1 MKSEIHGGGNCAVQS
16 AMALTH
22 NTAEKYGQ
30 TGRGDYRSTNV
41 WMAQK
46 TVKKIL
52 VIENGAKTRKLF
64 LECLEAEGFYTIG
77 AENGLIGVQRAQ
89 EELPDLVIS
98 DTMLPKLDGYGVL
111 TTLRQN
117 PATAIIPFIFVTGEV
132 TQADIRKGMELGADD
147 YLTKPCTPEEL
158 LRAIR
163 ARLERQATF
172 CQWYAANS
180 LSVREP
186 PCADLIRPTAPQ
198 CIFPSDPQLSKVFDF
213 IEANYHQ
220 SLTLSDVAVAVG
232 YSPSYLTNLV
242 RRQTGQTVQNWI
254 IERRMAA
261 ARSLLLE
268 TDERVE
274 EIAAKVGY
282 QCAVHFFRQFRQHH
296 GTTPQAW
303 RKSQITQHKQQRQKS
318 YFYR

>member
-1 MKSEIHGGGNCAVQS
+1 M
-16 AMALTH
+16 
-22 NTAEKYGQ
+22 
-30 TGRGDYRSTNV
+30 
-41 WMAQK
+41 
-46 TVKKIL
+46 KKIL
-52 VIENGAKTRKLF
+52 LIENQAETRKLF
-64 LECLEAEGFYTIG
+64 LKCVEAEGFYTIV

-89 EELPDLVIS
+89 SELPDLVIS
-98 DTMLPKLDGYGVL
+98 EIMLPKLDGYGVL

-117 PATAIIPFIFVTGEV
+117 PTTAIIPFIFVTAKV
-132 TQADIRKGMELGADD
+132 TLADIRKGMELGADD
-147 YLTKPCTPEEL
+147 YLTKPCRVEEL

-163 ARLERQATF
+163 ARLERQATLRQ
-172 CQWYAANS
+172 CYAANS
-180 LSVREP
+180 QLVREP
-186 PCADLIRPTAPQ
+186 ACTGIIRPTAPQ

-213 IEANYHQ
+213 IEANYDR

-242 RRQTGQTVQNWI
+242 RRQTGQTVQTWI

-282 QCAVHFFRQFRQHH
+282 QCAVHFFRQFRKHH

-303 RKSQITQHKQQRQKS
+303 RMSQLASTNKSNKMVSCINR
-318 YFYR
+318 

>member
-1 MKSEIHGGGNCAVQS
+1 M
-16 AMALTH
+16 
-22 NTAEKYGQ
+22 
-30 TGRGDYRSTNV
+30 
-41 WMAQK
+41 
-46 TVKKIL
+46 KKIL
-52 VIENGAKTRKLF
+52 VIENRAETRKLF
-64 LECLEAEGFYTIG
+64 LECLKAEGFYTIG

-98 DTMLPKLDGYGVL
+98 EIILPKLDGYGIL
-111 TTLRQN
+111 TKLRQN
-117 PATAIIPFIFVTGEV
+117 PTTAIIPFIFVTAKV
-132 TQADIRKGMELGADD
+132 TQTDIRKGMELGADD
-147 YLTKPCTPEEL
+147 YLAKPCAVEEL

-180 LSVREP
+180 QPVREP
-186 PCADLIRPTAPQ
+186 PCAGIIRATAPQ
-198 CIFPSDPQLSKVFDF
+198 SILPSDPHLSKVFHF

-242 RRQTGQTVQNWI
+242 RRQTGQTVQTWI

-268 TDERVE
+268 TDEKVE

-282 QCAVHFFRQFRQHH
+282 QHPVHFFRQFRQHH

-303 RKSQITQHKQQRQKS
+303 RMSQLASTNKSNKMVSSINR
-318 YFYR
+318 

>member
-1 MKSEIHGGGNCAVQS
+1 
-16 AMALTH
+16 
-22 NTAEKYGQ
+22 
-30 TGRGDYRSTNV
+30 
-41 WMAQK
+41 
-46 TVKKIL
+46 VKKIL
-52 VIENGAKTRKLF
+52 VIENRAETRKLF
-64 LECLEAEGFYTIG
+64 LESLKAEGFYTIG

-98 DTMLPKLDGYGVL
+98 GIMLPKLDGYGVL
-111 TTLRQN
+111 TKLRQN
-117 PATAIIPFIFVTGEV
+117 PITAIIPFIFVSAKV
-132 TQADIRKGMELGADD
+132 TLAEIRKAMELGADD
-147 YLTKPCTPEEL
+147 YLTKPCRVEEL

-172 CQWYAANS
+172 CQWYAGNS
-180 LSVREP
+180 QPVREP
-186 PCADLIRPTAPQ
+186 PCADIIRSAAPES
-198 CIFPSDPQLSKVFDF
+198 ILPSDPQLSKVFDF

-220 SLTLSDVAVAVG
+220 SLTLSDVALTVG

-242 RRQTGQTVQNWI
+242 RRQTGQTVQSWI

-268 TDERVE
+268 TDEKVE

-282 QCAVHFFRQFRQHH
+282 QHPVHFFRQFRQHH

-303 RKSQITQHKQQRQKS
+303 RMSQLASTNKSNKMVSSINR
-318 YFYR
+318 